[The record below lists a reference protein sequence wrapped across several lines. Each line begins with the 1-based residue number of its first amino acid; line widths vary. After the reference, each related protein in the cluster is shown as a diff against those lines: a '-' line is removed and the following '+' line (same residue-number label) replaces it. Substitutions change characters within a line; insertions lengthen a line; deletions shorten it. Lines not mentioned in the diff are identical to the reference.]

1 MNRALLFSCTFFAL
15 TLAPLP
21 AAAKNQA
28 GQPDVKVKLSEEMEE
43 KEEAFE
49 KARKKLSKEQKK
61 LVGEMEA
68 TFMSTVDPDIQILK
82 LASEMEA
89 CGPEFVQQPDV
100 IEKFNAFRN
109 ERNEKQ
115 TIMWGTFDQ
124 KYFPQVD
131 FMDHK
136 MLREHLAL
144 QLKIAM
150 TVAAE
155 MIKVKGAQF
164 DKGQQCESAKSTLGL
179 EAKAEEEA
187 EASADE

>member
-28 GQPDVKVKLSEEMEE
+28 G
-43 KEEAFE
+43 
-49 KARKKLSKEQKK
+49 
-61 LVGEMEA
+61 
-68 TFMSTVDPDIQILK
+68 
-82 LASEMEA
+82 
-89 CGPEFVQQPDV
+89 QPDV